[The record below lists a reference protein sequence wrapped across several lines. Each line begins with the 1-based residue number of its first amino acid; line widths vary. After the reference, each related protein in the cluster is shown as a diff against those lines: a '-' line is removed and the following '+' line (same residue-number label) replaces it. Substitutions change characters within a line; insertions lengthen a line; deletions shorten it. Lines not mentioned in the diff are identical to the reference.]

1 MPETKDDLVRE
12 ILGMTLKDALRR
24 LTDGLTQAQVDAA
37 TSLEKRIDKSA
48 YRYDEETGTLFPSKF
63 EHRQVA
69 LAALSLA
76 IDAMVNGT
84 S

>member
-1 MPETKDDLVRE
+1 MTEANDNLVRE
-12 ILGMTLKDALRR
+12 ILSLTLKEALTK
-24 LTDGLTQAQVDAA
+24 LTDGLTQTEMDAA
-37 TSLEKRIDKSA
+37 TNLEKRIDKSA
-48 YRYDEETGTLFPSKF
+48 YSHDEETGNPCASKV

-84 S
+84 C

>member
-1 MPETKDDLVRE
+1 MPESHDLVGE
-12 ILGMTLKDALRR
+12 IMSMSLKDALTK
-24 LTDGLTQAQVDAA
+24 LTDGLTQAEMAAA
-37 TSLEKRIDKSA
+37 TTLEKRIDDSA
-48 YRYDEETGTLFPSKF
+48 YRHYEESGTQFASKA

-76 IDAMVNGT
+76 INAMVNVN

>member
-1 MPETKDDLVRE
+1 MPETNNDLVHE
-12 ILGMTLKDALRR
+12 ILSMTLKDALRK

-37 TSLEKRIDKSA
+37 TNLEKRIDQSA
-48 YRYDEETGTLFPSKF
+48 YRYDEETGTLFASKF

-76 IDAMVNGT
+76 IDAMVHGT
-84 S
+84 A